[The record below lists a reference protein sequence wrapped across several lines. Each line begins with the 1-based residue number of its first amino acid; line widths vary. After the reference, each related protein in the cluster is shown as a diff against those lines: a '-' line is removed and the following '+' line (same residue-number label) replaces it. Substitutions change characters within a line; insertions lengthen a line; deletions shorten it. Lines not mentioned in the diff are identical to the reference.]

1 MIDRFIYKCCDVLDR
16 YSEWMS
22 NLLLPKPRIK
32 KMSRKTNT
40 ALIALLGTILMG
52 LATWTLVTLIELQ
65 LIVTMIQSDLMS
77 IDKQFG
83 RVYNFIDSVR
93 GKRMKKEKNIKFHPE
108 VVKGECPTCSE
119 DYYVSW
125 SYT

>member
-1 MIDRFIYKCCDVLDR
+1 
-16 YSEWMS
+16 MS
-22 NLLLPKPRIK
+22 LNQGKRK

-40 ALIALLGTILMG
+40 FLIGLLGTILMG

-65 LIVTMIQSDLMS
+65 LTVTMIQTDLMS

-93 GKRMKKEKNIKFHPE
+93 SK
-108 VVKGECPTCSE
+108 
-119 DYYVSW
+119 
-125 SYT
+125 